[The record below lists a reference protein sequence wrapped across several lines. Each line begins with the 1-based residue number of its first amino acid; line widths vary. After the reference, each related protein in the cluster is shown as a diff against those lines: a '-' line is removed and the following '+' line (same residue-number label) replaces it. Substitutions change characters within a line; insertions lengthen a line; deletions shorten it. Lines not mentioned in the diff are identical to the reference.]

1 MVRLLTSSVC
11 TLEETED
18 ASCSSASQNKDAH
31 SVIARFVERHANVKR
46 RGARALT
53 TPEAGPTRSKASG
66 GRAVRS
72 TSDHGQHR
80 QAWGTLAQRRRIVV
94 ERFCEHGRMSRAL
107 AGTAVGLLVLLGWAA
122 SASPRPPEGP
132 YGVVWAPSEQ
142 IVFTTWGG
150 GIYVV
155 SPSGGRARLLASGE
169 RGVPSVTRDGR
180 LVYWKDSSLFTIP
193 LAGGKP
199 RSLGFGFEGVWSPDG
214 KRIAYKSH
222 DGVMV
227 GDADG
232 SHKRLVATNRYWDLT
247 GPPTWSPD
255 GRKLAYV
262 ACRAPFQS
270 DPCENQFGYD
280 VYVVGLDGSDK
291 HRVTPRPGNPQCPAW
306 SSVGKLAFSA
316 DIKFVAF
323 KLVAVVQKGGGLR
336 TFRPG
341 GVPSAAR
348 CGRRA
353 AADWR
358 SRLARAPTLLNFDG
372 SYRKRITV
380 APRAR
385 ARSTGVAWS
394 PDGKWLAIIDGSL
407 PRSHLWVVRANGYG
421 LKRLL

>member
-1 MVRLLTSSVC
+1 
-11 TLEETED
+11 
-18 ASCSSASQNKDAH
+18 
-31 SVIARFVERHANVKR
+31 
-46 RGARALT
+46 
-53 TPEAGPTRSKASG
+53 
-66 GRAVRS
+66 
-72 TSDHGQHR
+72 
-80 QAWGTLAQRRRIVV
+80 
-94 ERFCEHGRMSRAL
+94 MSRAL
-107 AGTAVGLLVLLGWAA
+107 AGIAVGLLVVLGWAA

-214 KRIAYKSH
+214 QRIAYKSH

-227 GDADG
+227 EDADG
-232 SHKRLVATNRYWDLT
+232 SHKRLVATNRYWGLT
-247 GPPTWSPD
+247 GAPTWSPD

-270 DPCENQFGYD
+270 DPCENQYGYD

-291 HRVTPRPGNPQCPAW
+291 HRVTAKPGNPQCPAW

-323 KLVAVVQKGGGLR
+323 KLIAVVQKGGGLR
-336 TFRPG
+336 TFRHG
-341 GVPSAAR
+341 GRPAGCPVWAPS
-348 CGRRA
+348 GRR
-353 AADWR
+353 
-358 SRLARAPTLLNFDG
+358 LAFATGKGAYLLNFDG

-380 APRAR
+380 APSAS

-394 PDGKWLAIIDGSL
+394 PDGKSLAIIDGSL

-421 LKRLL
+421 PKRLL